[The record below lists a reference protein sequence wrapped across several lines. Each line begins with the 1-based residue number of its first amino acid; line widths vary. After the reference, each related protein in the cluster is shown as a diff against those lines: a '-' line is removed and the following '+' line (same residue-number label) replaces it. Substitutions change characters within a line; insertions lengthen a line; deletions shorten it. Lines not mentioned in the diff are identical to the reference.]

1 MQNFTLIRM
10 SLTRAIY
17 NQHYQY
23 YLSLS
28 LSLSLILLK
37 LTQRDP
43 GHLPVPVFQLLQTH
57 CEKVVPVVEE
67 EGLLRDAQQAG
78 DEREDGETVLCL
90 GAHVERLRVELLH
103 KVLQTRNVY
112 LVLHGLK
119 EKKRERKSK
128 SKIKNQNQK
137 SKSKNSVCFLNGFFY
152 TKKQ

>member
-103 KVLQTRNVY
+103 KVLQARNVY

-119 EKKRERKSK
+119 EKKRDRNQNQKSKIKIKNQKSK
-128 SKIKNQNQK
+128 SKIKI
-137 SKSKNSVCFLNGFFY
+137 
-152 TKKQ
+152 KK